1 MSLALPRA
9 AALVLLASAAAA
21 GCSWRRA
28 GEADAVAPATA
39 GVPLPSEGMTLG
51 EAIAVVETEEPGDFS
66 ISAEVLRV
74 AKIAGGIWEDV
85 STRAARRPDF
95 APAADAEYVVVA
107 RRTCSDWAT
116 TRDRW
121 SDDRASWF
129 LFAGGKLVA
138 FDHWT
143 FGPRCALGNAFAPV
157 PAGSP
162 NVVTER
168 DLLRWL
174 EQRHPP
180 GKIPMELRFARGRAF
195 AAAGRLP
202 EARAILRFSDDAL
215 DYRED
220 VFEVRE
226 STEEERSA
234 FDAES
239 RRLRDLRADLS
250 TAIREAE
257 ARAAGAP

>member
-1 MSLALPRA
+1 MSRTFARATAL
-9 AALVLLASAAAA
+9 LLLASATFA
-21 GCSWRRA
+21 GCSWRSA
-28 GEADAVAPATA
+28 GEADAVAPAPSDL
-39 GVPLPSEGMTLG
+39 PLPSEGMTLG
-51 EAIAVVETEEPGDFS
+51 EAIAVVETEEQGDFS
-66 ISAEVLRV
+66 VSAEVLRI
-74 AKIAGGIWEDV
+74 AKIEGGIWEDV
-85 STRAARRPDF
+85 PARAARRSDF
-95 APAADAEYVVVA
+95 APAAGAEYVVVA
-107 RRTCSDWAT
+107 QRTCSDWAT

-143 FGPRCALGNAFAPV
+143 FGPRCALGNAFSPV

-162 NVVTER
+162 SVSTER

-180 GKIPMELRFARGRAF
+180 GKIPTELRFARGRAF
-195 AAAGRLP
+195 AAADRLP

-226 STEEERSA
+226 STEDERSA